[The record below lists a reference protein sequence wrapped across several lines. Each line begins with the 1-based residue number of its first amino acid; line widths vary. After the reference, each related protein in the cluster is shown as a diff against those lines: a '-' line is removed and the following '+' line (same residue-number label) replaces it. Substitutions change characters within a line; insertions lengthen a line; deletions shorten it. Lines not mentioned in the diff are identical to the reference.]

1 MKPKIQIKEKINKT
15 NIEYVNDFIT
25 HCKVRGLSQETL
37 NSYESNC
44 NLFIQFL
51 NDKSISDTTN
61 DDINK
66 YILSM
71 REKGNTNNTIISKG
85 KFIKTLLKYCEVDVK
100 FPTIS
105 REKIR
110 KEPYTEEEIKILL
123 KKPTRKS
130 YTQYRN
136 WTIVNFLLATGI
148 RCRTLVNIKIKD
160 IDFTNNTIYLR
171 VTKTHKAFYIPMSSS
186 LRQVL
191 KDYLLLFDYN
201 EDDYLF
207 MNQYGD
213 QLSRSTVK
221 STIRDYNLRRGIR
234 KTSIHLYRHTYA
246 INFLRSGGNI
256 MYLKTLLGHE
266 DLKTTQQYLYIT
278 TEDLKVDYDDF
289 CPLDNAKRKG
299 IKLVNKREKVGK

>member
-1 MKPKIQIKEKINKT
+1 MNKS

-25 HCKVRGLSQETL
+25 NCKVRGLSQETI
-37 NSYESNC
+37 NGYQSNC
-44 NLFIQFL
+44 HLFIEFL
-51 NDKSISDTTN
+51 GDTSLK
-61 DDINK
+61 DITSQHIDN

-71 REKGNTNNTIISKG
+71 RERGNTNNTIVTKS

-105 REKIR
+105 KQKVR

-136 WTIVNFLLATGI
+136 WTIVNFLLATGV

-160 IDFTNNTIYLR
+160 LDFTNNTIYLR

-191 KDYLLLFDYN
+191 KDYLALIDY
-201 EDDYLF
+201 EDEDYLF
-207 MNQYGD
+207 MNQYGE
-213 QLSRSTVK
+213 QLSRSTIK
-221 STIRDYNLRRGIR
+221 STIRDYNLRRGIS
-234 KTSIHLYRHTYA
+234 KTSMHLYRHTYA
-246 INFLRSGGNI
+246 INFLRNGGNI

-266 DLKTTQQYLYIT
+266 DLKTTQQYLYVT
-278 TEDLKVDYDDF
+278 TEDLQVDYDKF
-289 CPLDNAKRKG
+289 CPLDTQKRKG
-299 IKLVNKREKVGK
+299 IKINKK

>member
-1 MKPKIQIKEKINKT
+1 MKPKIQIYEQANKS
-15 NIEYVNDFIT
+15 NIEYIDDFIT
-25 HCKVRGLSQETL
+25 NCKVRGLSQETL
-37 NSYESNC
+37 NSYEANC
-44 NLFIQFL
+44 HLFIQFL
-51 NDKSISDTTN
+51 SDKSLN
-61 DDINK
+61 DITSEDINN

-71 REKGNTNNTIISKG
+71 RKKGNTNNTIITKI
-85 KFIKTLLKYCEVDVK
+85 KFIKTLLKYCEVTVK

-110 KEPYTEEEIKILL
+110 KEPYSEEEIKILL

-136 WTIVNFLLATGI
+136 WTMVNFLLGTGI

-160 IDFTNNTIYLR
+160 LDFNNNTIYLST
-171 VTKTHKAFYIPMSSS
+171 TKTHKAFYIPMSSS
-186 LRQVL
+186 LKQVL
-191 KDYLLLFDYN
+191 KDYLALFNHD
-201 EDDYLF
+201 EDNYLF
-207 MNQYGD
+207 MNQYGE

-221 STIRDYNLRRGIR
+221 STIRDYNLRRGIS

-256 MYLKTLLGHE
+256 MYLKALLGHE

-278 TEDLKVDYDDF
+278 TQDLQVDYDNF
-289 CPLDNAKRKG
+289 CCLDNAKRKG
-299 IKLVNKREKVGK
+299 IKLTNTKEKAGK